1 MTTQLATRS
10 RPAITRARAEHE
22 RGSGSAVS
30 DLSRRIT
37 SIRSEAFELVER
49 LNAAGGR
56 HAPELEDAGWQ
67 MQSIANQ
74 LGTIQALIQ
83 SHDAA

>member
-10 RPAITRARAEHE
+10 RPVTRRRGVTHE
-22 RGSGSAVS
+22 RGSASEFS
-30 DLSRRIT
+30 DLFARVT
-37 SIRSEAFELVER
+37 SVRSATFDLVAA

-56 HAPELEDAGWQ
+56 HHPDLEAASGQ

-74 LGTIQALIQ
+74 LGAIQALIQ
-83 SHDAA
+83 GLEA